1 MLASNNDLLIRSS
14 SARLLQSMAQLS
26 GLLVIEKVNISQ
38 QQGIDRFKGQA
49 GHLQTGY
56 SLSVFIGQIMLLG
69 SQQ

>member
-1 MLASNNDLLIRSS
+1 
-14 SARLLQSMAQLS
+14 MAQLS

-56 SLSVFIGQIMLLG
+56 SLSVFIGQIMLLVHTCFLT
-69 SQQ
+69 QRVNRVN

>member
-1 MLASNNDLLIRSS
+1 
-14 SARLLQSMAQLS
+14 MAQLS

-38 QQGIDRFKGQA
+38 QQGIDRFKGQT

>member
-1 MLASNNDLLIRSS
+1 
-14 SARLLQSMAQLS
+14 MAQLS